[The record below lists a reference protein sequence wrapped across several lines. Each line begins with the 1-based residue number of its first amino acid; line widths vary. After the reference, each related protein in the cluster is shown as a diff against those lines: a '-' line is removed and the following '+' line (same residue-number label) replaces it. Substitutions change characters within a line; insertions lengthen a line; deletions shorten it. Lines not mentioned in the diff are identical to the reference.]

1 MTRRSCAATL
11 VAVLAALVLCGG
23 VAAASWAT
31 SGPGNTYGKGGVLA
45 QPTNVTAGTRT
56 CGSNRTVSQPWTWT
70 DITGETGYT
79 ADVATDSAFNNII
92 VTGNVTA
99 AKATFTYG
107 NYTSTNTVYFRTRA
121 FNNNWVGKYSATLST
136 TIQSC

>member
-31 SGPGNTYGKGGVLA
+31 SGPGRTTAKGGTLVA
-45 QPTNVTAGTRT
+45 PTNVVAATRT
-56 CGSNRTVSQPWTWT
+56 CSGSTVSQTWTWT
-70 DITGETGYT
+70 DITGETGYS

-92 VTGNVTA
+92 VSGNVTA
-99 AKATFTYG
+99 PKATFTYP

-121 FNNNWVGKYSATLST
+121 FNNNWVGAYSATVAT
-136 TIQSC
+136 TVASC